1 MQIKDYI
8 TKNFP
13 SLNWNILPQIF
24 AENGVEMN
32 EEIEAYLRNTPEN
45 TNWSIL
51 EQLGGSGNN
60 KIIWE
65 ATVTTR
71 GVAPGVTAYDFT
83 SDEVNL
89 LLNTLMP
96 DSSYLI
102 IVNDYNINGVW
113 SKQINPNNIKYDFSF
128 DNHDVLDSIG
138 ITTNS
143 SGTSIIVASIGFMGT
158 DGSTYHVIIKEL

>member
-51 EQLGGSGNN
+51 EQLGGSGDILP
-60 KIIWE
+60 KKLI
-65 ATVTTR
+65 VTWNSGNSYTFTENSDFQSFEELQVFMDKYKFKQDER
-71 GVAPGVTAYDFT
+71 SYYMPANTIVLINAMNGEEYPAPDNPSSQNGTYWVWYDNGGMEWRL
-83 SDEVNL
+83 DLINQ
-89 LLNTLMP
+89 TLGYY
-96 DSSYLI
+96 SY
-102 IVNDYNINGVW
+102 D
-113 SKQINPNNIKYDFSF
+113 D
-128 DNHDVLDSIG
+128 
-138 ITTNS
+138 
-143 SGTSIIVASIGFMGT
+143 
-158 DGSTYHVIIKEL
+158 